1 MYRTGNVFS
10 SFKTPF
16 LTFDFFYSTMS
27 DGEIASSDEGE
38 VLSENETPVKK
49 HQQHLGGYDMF
60 GGQKP
65 QQQNFSVSI
74 KSKIYFKQKQV

>member
-1 MYRTGNVFS
+1 
-10 SFKTPF
+10 
-16 LTFDFFYSTMS
+16 MS

-65 QQQNFSVSI
+65 QQNNFSVSI
-74 KSKIYFKQKQV
+74 

>member
-1 MYRTGNVFS
+1 
-10 SFKTPF
+10 
-16 LTFDFFYSTMS
+16 MS

-65 QQQNFSVSI
+65 QQTNFSVSI
-74 KSKIYFKQKQV
+74 